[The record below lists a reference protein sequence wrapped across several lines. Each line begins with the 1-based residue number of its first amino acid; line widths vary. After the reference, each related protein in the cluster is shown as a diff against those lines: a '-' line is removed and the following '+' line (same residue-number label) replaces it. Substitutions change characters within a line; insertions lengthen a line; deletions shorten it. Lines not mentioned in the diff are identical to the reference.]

1 MEERSEGAWEGSLLL
16 LSQKCEVLKALAR
29 TWREEESRK
38 QDPTWSLPSLEKKK
52 SYRARSEVSPVST
65 TEGESHSTDN
75 EEVKSTGARDG
86 DQQSRVSGSL
96 RNTFGSEDTVQGP
109 CWKRS
114 RYISMSRAASRWP
127 ESRAPWVVE

>member
-75 EEVKSTGARDG
+75 EEIKSTG
-86 DQQSRVSGSL
+86 
-96 RNTFGSEDTVQGP
+96 QGTGT
-109 CWKRS
+109 S
-114 RYISMSRAASRWP
+114 SH
-127 ESRAPWVVE
+127 ELVVL

>member
-75 EEVKSTGARDG
+75 EEVKAQRLSQGPSPR
-86 DQQSRVSGSL
+86 SL
-96 RNTFGSEDTVQGP
+96 AMSAEAELDTVHSCP
-109 CWKRS
+109 CGGLSTR
-114 RYISMSRAASRWP
+114 
-127 ESRAPWVVE
+127 